1 MNPDS
6 VFPTIHQLL
15 IYVVSISSLDFFL
28 WTLTKGSVFHH
39 FFSLF
44 NALHW
49 QSDMLS
55 LCSENGLWFQPWPL
69 VPDASWSLCQS
80 TAQFSHILRLETRE
94 RLQVHLIRDEF
105 NTSHC
110 IPTTFYLYISS
121 ITPKFQN
128 WHSLTFNYAPVILNT
143 FLFKWPSSNLTTK
156 GWESSDLLLWL
167 IIKKLHNEIPQLGMQ
182 SWDYFPFLFPTIPD
196 PGPSSV
202 ILISAILLKSTYP
215 HTLKLFKM
223 TLCLDSLC

>member
-94 RLQVHLIRDEF
+94 HLQVHLIRDEF

-143 FLFKWPSSNLTTK
+143 FLFKWTSSNLTTK

-167 IIKKLHNEIPQLGMQ
+167 LLLRNFTTKSLSLVYKAETIFHSFSP
-182 SWDYFPFLFPTIPD
+182 LFPTLLFFSHSHICH
-196 PGPSSV
+196 SSK
-202 ILISAILLKSTYP
+202 IHISSY
-215 HTLKLFKM
+215 FK
-223 TLCLDSLC
+223 TV